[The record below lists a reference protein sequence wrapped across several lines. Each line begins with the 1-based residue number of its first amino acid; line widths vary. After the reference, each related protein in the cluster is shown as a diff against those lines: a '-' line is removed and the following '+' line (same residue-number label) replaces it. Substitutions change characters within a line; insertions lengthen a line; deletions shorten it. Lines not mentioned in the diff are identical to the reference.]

1 MSLAK
6 ALNFAVVAEGVET
19 RAEAEFLKQLDV
31 DHAQGYYYARPMP
44 AQAFEAWLAET
55 RKLRLIA

>member
-1 MSLAK
+1 
-6 ALNFAVVAEGVET
+6 AEGVET
-19 RAEAEFLKQLDV
+19 HAEAEFLKQINV
-31 DHAQGYYYARPMP
+31 DHAQGFYFARPMP